1 MSATHHP
8 SAQPMRVRYHSTDLA
23 TDVLTVK
30 GYRGKCACGW
40 VGPVRSHHS
49 HARDDA
55 KRHRREELDA
65 EIAAPKREDVRAT
78 GRAEAS

>member
-1 MSATHHP
+1 MAGGSHT
-8 SAQPMRVRYHSTDLA
+8 RVEPFRIKYHSTDLA

-40 VGPVRSHHS
+40 VGSIRSHHS

-55 KRHRREELDA
+55 RRHRREELETEQA
-65 EIAAPKREDVRAT
+65 I
-78 GRAEAS
+78 GGAEAS

>member
-1 MSATHHP
+1 MPGSGHT
-8 SAQPMRVRYHSTDLA
+8 RVEPYRIKYHSTDLA

-49 HARDDA
+49 HARDDSR
-55 KRHRREELDA
+55 RHRRDELAEEN
-65 EIAAPKREDVRAT
+65 AAPMGEAAPAT
-78 GRAEAS
+78 ESAEPS

>member
-1 MSATHHP
+1 MSSTHHP
-8 SAQPMRVRYHSTDLA
+8 HAEPLRVKYHSTDLA

-49 HARDDA
+49 HARDDSR
-55 KRHRREELDA
+55 RHRREEL
-65 EIAAPKREDVRAT
+65 EQENAAQQREEGQPT
-78 GRAEAS
+78 ERAESS